1 MLRHRLRLIFDGL
14 IAFIPRWMLTGFF
27 KTFTSKPEIAE
38 AAGFHV
44 HPCRFD
50 SPLPLMHEID
60 WPKLKLRRILPGIDF
75 RESEGLK
82 LVKQLGRWTAEL
94 ESIPYSPDGQSAYW
108 FENGTFTDFD
118 AAALYSLLRELKP
131 KRYVELGCGW
141 SSFISSRALARNEK
155 DGSPCRAIYADPVP
169 RRDLKTML
177 ATGEFLEKKVQDVP
191 GEIFNA
197 LEAGDVLFI
206 DTSHVLKIQSD
217 VEHELL
223 HILPLLKPGVWIH
236 VHDVFSPYDYPEDC
250 VRLPVRLSWNEQYA
264 LECLLSGGSRYQVE
278 LPLHLLWREHRA
290 ALQPLFPRG
299 QTRPHSFWMSKCE
312 ADPATRR

>member
-1 MLRHRLRLIFDGL
+1 MLRHRFRLIFNGL
-14 IAFIPRWMLTGFF
+14 IAFIPQWMLTGFF
-27 KTFTSKPEIAE
+27 KTFTSKPELAE

-50 SPLPLMHEID
+50 SPLPLMKEID
-60 WPKLKLRRILPGIDF
+60 WPKLNLRRALPGIDF
-75 RESEGLK
+75 READSLK

-94 ESIPYSPDGQSAYW
+94 DSIPYSPDGQSVYW

-141 SSFISSRALARNEK
+141 SSFISSRALAQNEK

-169 RRDLKTML
+169 RRDLNSML
-177 ATGEFLEKKVQDVP
+177 ATGEFLAKRVQEVP
-191 GEIFNA
+191 AEIFNA

-217 VEHELL
+217 VEYELL

-236 VHDVFSPYDYPEDC
+236 VHDVFSPYDYPEEY
-250 VRLPVRLSWNEQYA
+250 VRMQIRLTWNEQYA
-264 LECLLSGGSRYQVE
+264 VECLLTGGDRYRVE
-278 LPLHLLWREHRA
+278 LPLHLLWRNHRSD
-290 ALQPLFPRG
+290 LQPLFPRG
-299 QTRPHSFWMSKCE
+299 QTRPQSFWMSKSG
-312 ADPATRR
+312 AGQIPLR

>member
-177 ATGEFLEKKVQDVP
+177 ATGEFLEKRVQ
-191 GEIFNA
+191 E
-197 LEAGDVLFI
+197 LEKK
-206 DTSHVLKIQSD
+206 LK
-217 VEHELL
+217 EMME
-223 HILPLLKPGVWIH
+223 K
-236 VHDVFSPYDYPEDC
+236 Y
-250 VRLPVRLSWNEQYA
+250 
-264 LECLLSGGSRYQVE
+264 GS
-278 LPLHLLWREHRA
+278 
-290 ALQPLFPRG
+290 
-299 QTRPHSFWMSKCE
+299 
-312 ADPATRR
+312 